1 MIGAIIQ
8 ARMGSTRLPGKV
20 LMDLGGK
27 PVLRH
32 VIDRV
37 KLVPEIERIVVA
49 TSREQKDDAI
59 AAKCREWGVRV
70 YRGDETDVLD
80 RYFKAAALH
89 LLTVVVRITADCP
102 LLDPTV
108 VSRVIQEF
116 QAAGCEYASNVH
128 PPSYPDGL
136 DCEVMSIAALQTAWD
151 EAGSKFDREHVT
163 PYLWHAPGR
172 FGAVNVSSTG
182 DTSSLRWTLDT
193 PADLDLIRALHQSVQ
208 PGHTDYREL
217 LGR

>member
-20 LMDLGGK
+20 LMDLAGK

-49 TSREQKDDAI
+49 TSREQKDDVI
-59 AAKCREWGVRV
+59 AAKCREWGARV
-70 YRGDETDVLD
+70 YRGDEKDVLD

-89 LLTVVVRITADCP
+89 LMTVVVRITADCP
-102 LLDPTV
+102 LLDPAV
-108 VSRVIQEF
+108 VSKVIQEF
-116 QAAGCEYASNVH
+116 KASGCDYASNVH

-136 DCEVMSIAALQTAWD
+136 DCEVMSITALQTAWD
-151 EAGSKFDREHVT
+151 EAGSPFHREHVT
-163 PYLWHAPGR
+163 PYLWQDSGR

-193 PADLDLIRALHQSVQ
+193 PEDLEIIRELQKKIP

-217 LGR
+217 L